1 MEFIGKWKIKKF
13 VCVTPDGMDMLS
25 PDELPESEEYNEY
38 RIMCRSVFDF
48 NEDGTIYQLLT
59 SEDFALLDTGEE
71 LRLHDGMAII
81 EEHPW
86 KKEGETYFY
95 HTGMEGDVGGEEIDP
110 YEALEPDE
118 EGCLPMMGGMLI
130 IEKI

>member
-1 MEFIGKWKIKKF
+1 MEFIGKWKIKTF
-13 VCVTPDGMDMLS
+13 VCVTP
-25 PDELPESEEYNEY
+25 
-38 RIMCRSVFDF
+38 
-48 NEDGTIYQLLT
+48 
-59 SEDFALLDTGEE
+59 
-71 LRLHDGMAII
+71 DGMAII